1 MSNFKS
7 AAIVTIRDAEQMT
20 AKGRR
25 DIAAWLKRQADALI
39 KDGKLYSKRFTAR
52 YQYIGA
58 VLLLLVMAGCTTTH
72 DLGGGRY
79 LVPRTVE
86 ERSLFGTNMGF
97 VWIEACDGMADPKQP
112 GMIYRNCESVTEKV
126 PMSSQGQGGQIT
138 SGLLNAAGLWG
149 LGALMPG
156 GSVTNNASAVA
167 SPTTVV
173 KPSGG
178 HK

>member
-1 MSNFKS
+1 MYGL
-7 AAIVTIRDAEQMT
+7 IVLM
-20 AKGRR
+20 
-25 DIAAWLKRQADALI
+25 ALF
-39 KDGKLYSKRFTAR
+39 LS
-52 YQYIGA
+52 
-58 VLLLLVMAGCTTTH
+58 GCTTTH

-86 ERSLFGTNMGF
+86 ERSLLGTNMGF
-97 VWIEACDGMADPKQP
+97 AWVEACDGMADPKQP
-112 GMIYRNCESVTEKV
+112 GMLYRNCEPVTEKI
-126 PMSSQGQGGQIT
+126 PMSSQGQGGQIM

-156 GSVTNNASAVA
+156 GNISNSANASAVA
-167 SPTTVV
+167 NPTTVV

>member
-1 MSNFKS
+1 MRVFIS
-7 AAIVTIRDAEQMT
+7 A
-20 AKGRR
+20 
-25 DIAAWLKRQADALI
+25 
-39 KDGKLYSKRFTAR
+39 
-52 YQYIGA
+52 
-58 VLLLLVMAGCTTTH
+58 LLLSAFIFTTACTTVH

-97 VWIEACDGMADPKQP
+97 AWIEACDGLPDQKQP
-112 GMIYRNCESVTEKV
+112 GMVYFNCIAQTEKI

-156 GSVTNNASAVA
+156 GSVSNTAS
-167 SPTTVV
+167 TVINQAPV
-173 KPSGG
+173 KHGYG

>member
-1 MSNFKS
+1 MELITKGVDMRFVAS
-7 AAIVTIRDAEQMT
+7 AIAICLFAITT
-20 AKGRR
+20 A
-25 DIAAWLKRQADALI
+25 
-39 KDGKLYSKRFTAR
+39 
-52 YQYIGA
+52 
-58 VLLLLVMAGCTTTH
+58 CTTTH
-72 DLGGGRY
+72 DLGDGKY

-97 VWIEACDGMADPKQP
+97 AWIEQCDGQPDPKQP
-112 GMIYRNCESVTEKV
+112 GMLYANCQAVTHKI

-156 GSVTNNASAVA
+156 GSVTNNASAVVNQA
-167 SPTTVV
+167 PG
-173 KPSGG
+173 KPG

>member
-1 MSNFKS
+1 MKHLVIILCLMTLS
-7 AAIVTIRDAEQMT
+7 A
-20 AKGRR
+20 
-25 DIAAWLKRQADALI
+25 
-39 KDGKLYSKRFTAR
+39 
-52 YQYIGA
+52 
-58 VLLLLVMAGCTTTH
+58 CTTVH

-97 VWIEACDGMADPKQP
+97 AWIEACDGEADPKQP
-112 GMIYRNCESVTEKV
+112 GMLYRNCFAVTEKV

-156 GSVTNNASAVA
+156 GNVTNNASAVA
-167 SPTTVV
+167 NPTTVV

>member
-1 MSNFKS
+1 MNWLI
-7 AAIVTIRDAEQMT
+7 AI
-20 AKGRR
+20 G
-25 DIAAWLKRQADALI
+25 
-39 KDGKLYSKRFTAR
+39 
-52 YQYIGA
+52 
-58 VLLLLVMAGCTTTH
+58 LLFLSGCTTVH
-72 DLGGGRY
+72 DLGAGRY

-97 VWIEACDGMADPKQP
+97 AWVEACDGMADPKQP
-112 GMIYRNCESVTEKV
+112 GMLYYNCEPVTGKI
-126 PMSSQGQGGQIT
+126 PMSSQGQGGQVV
-138 SGLLNAAGLWG
+138 SGALQMIGLFG
-149 LGALMPG
+149 LGVLMPG

>member
-1 MSNFKS
+1 MSNLKS
-7 AAIVTIRDAEQMT
+7 AAIVTIRDAEHMT

-25 DIAAWLKRQADALI
+25 DIAAWLRKQADALV
-39 KDGKLYSKRFTAR
+39 KDGKLYAKRFTAR
-52 YQYIGA
+52 YLYA
-58 VLLLLVMAGCTTTH
+58 VCLLLLVGCTTAH

-79 LVPRTVE
+79 LVPRAIE

-97 VWIEACDGMADPKQP
+97 AWIEACDGMADPKQP
-112 GMIYRNCESVTEKV
+112 GMLYRNCEPVTEKI

-149 LGALMPG
+149 LGALMPS